1 MNAAPIVTQA
11 LSKRFGNIVALQ
23 DLTLEIPEGSVTGL
37 VGRNGSGKSTLLRL
51 ITGLYLA
58 TAGECRTLGQP
69 ADKLNSEN
77 LARIGYLDQE
87 ARYLDWLTVRDHLDY
102 VASFYPQWDK
112 SLESRLL
119 SELDLNQGTR
129 VGALS
134 PGNRQKLGILLA
146 VCHRPDLLL
155 LDEPASAL
163 DPIVREQVLEFLMGL
178 LVESTRTIVVS
189 SHILHD
195 VERLVDQVVCIEQG
209 RLLTS
214 LSLDELQ
221 EDYAEWRITA
231 RQGTLPVSFPEA
243 YVLEARIKGSQGRL
257 IVQSPRKVHDAFIA
271 NYNVDISERALT
283 LEQIFPWLLKKAA

>member
-1 MNAAPIVTQA
+1 MNTAPIVTQA
-11 LSKRFGNIVALQ
+11 LSKRFGNILALQ
-23 DLTLEIPEGSVTGL
+23 DLNLEIPEGSVTGL
-37 VGRNGSGKSTLLRL
+37 VGRNGSGKSTLMRL

-58 TAGECRTLGQP
+58 SDGECRTLGQP

-77 LARIGYLDQE
+77 LSRIGYLDQE

-112 SLESRLL
+112 GLESRLL

-129 VGALS
+129 VGAVS

-163 DPIVREQVLEFLMGL
+163 DPIVREQVLDFLMSL
-178 LVESTRTIVVS
+178 LVDSTRTIVVS

-209 RLLTS
+209 RLLAN

-231 RQGTLPVSFPEA
+231 RNGALPDTFPEA
-243 YVLEARIKGSQGRL
+243 YVLEARVNGSQARL
-257 IVQSPRKVHDAFIA
+257 IVQSPRTVCDAFAA
-271 NYNVDISERALT
+271 NYDVDINERALT